1 MIERLVMMTRIG
13 FTSGTV
19 TFQNTSHACAPSTSA
34 ASTSSC
40 GTCESAA

>member
-1 MIERLVMMTRIG
+1 MITGIVTSLKTRQER
-13 FTSGTV
+13 
-19 TFQNTSHACAPSTSA
+19 APSISA